1 MKIIIDQ
8 LNLKR
13 YSAYR
18 DSGVEWLGEIPQH
31 WKRIRMKY
39 LFHDYSEKNREEEEL
54 LSVTQ
59 NQGVV
64 PRTWVSNRMV
74 MPSGNLESFKFIQ
87 KGDFAISLRSFEGG
101 LEYCYHDGIISPA
114 YTVLKAQRNI
124 YDIYYKYLFKSFAFI
139 SELQT
144 SVVGIREGKNISY
157 PQLSY
162 SSMPIP
168 TLEEQTQIANFL
180 DDKTAKIDQAIQQK
194 ERLIE
199 LLQERKQIII
209 QNAVTRGLNPKVKMK
224 DSGVDWIGEIPEGW
238 EVKKL
243 GLLANVIDPQPD
255 HRAPKIDPNGLPY
268 LGIRDINADGTINI
282 YTARTVEVKAI
293 EKQENSFTL
302 KDGDILYGKVGTLG
316 LPKRIILGGE
326 RVALSATLVI
336 VQTDDEIT
344 SRYLKFALDNS
355 LLYSQIQRIITGATR
370 PALGIQQIR
379 KFMIPFPNHS
389 DIENVVNFLELKEE
403 QINLSIKS
411 QKSLIKKLKEYK
423 QVLINEVVTGKVKV

>member
-1 MKIIIDQ
+1 METMMKKNKI
-8 LNLKR
+8 NR
-13 YSAYR
+13 YSDYK
-18 DSGVEWLGEIPQH
+18 DSGVKWIGTIPKHWEVTIAKHVLRKLNRPRKKNGNTVICSNHGYSKLLGDIKQG
-31 WKRIRMKY
+31 
-39 LFHDYSEKNREEEEL
+39 LVSLTQHDY
-54 LSVTQ
+54 
-59 NQGVV
+59 QGV
-64 PRTWVSNRMV
+64 N
-74 MPSGNLESFKFIQ
+74 
-87 KGDFAISLRSFEGG
+87 KGDLLVHGMDAWHGAIAISNHVGD
-101 LEYCYHDGIISPA
+101 C
-114 YTVLKAQRNI
+114 
-124 YDIYYKYLFKSFAFI
+124 
-139 SELQT
+139 T
-144 SVVGIREGKNISY
+144 SVVHVCDSKHNKTYIAYFLKMLAIFNIYKVISNGVRQNTSDFRSWQKFGDI
-157 PQLSY
+157 QLIL
-162 SSMPIP
+162 PL
-168 TLEEQTQIANFL
+168 LEEQTRIANFL
-180 DDKTAKIDQAIQQK
+180 DDKCAKIDQAIQHK
-194 ERLIE
+194 EKLIE
-199 LLQERKQIII
+199 LLKERKQIII
-209 QNAVTRGLNPKVKMK
+209 QNVVTCGLNPDVKMK

-282 YTARTVEVKAI
+282 NTARTVEVKAI
-293 EKQENSFTL
+293 EKQENAFTL

-316 LPKRIILGGE
+316 LPKRVILGGE

-344 SRYLKFALDNS
+344 SRYLKFALDSS

-379 KFMIPFPNHS
+379 KFMIPFPNHI
-389 DIENVVNFLELKEE
+389 DIENVVNFLEKKEE